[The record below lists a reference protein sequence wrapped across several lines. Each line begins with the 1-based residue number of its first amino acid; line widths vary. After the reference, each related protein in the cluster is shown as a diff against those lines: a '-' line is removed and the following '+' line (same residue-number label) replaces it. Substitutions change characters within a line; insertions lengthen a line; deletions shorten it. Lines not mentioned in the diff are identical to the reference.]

1 LFSIPTR
8 HLENT
13 VITARVKC
21 ETIDSDIRRL
31 YAKQDEVSQLLRPL
45 IK

>member
-1 LFSIPTR
+1 LFSTPTR
-8 HLENT
+8 LLEKT

-31 YAKQDEVSQLLRPL
+31 YEKQDEVSQLLRPL